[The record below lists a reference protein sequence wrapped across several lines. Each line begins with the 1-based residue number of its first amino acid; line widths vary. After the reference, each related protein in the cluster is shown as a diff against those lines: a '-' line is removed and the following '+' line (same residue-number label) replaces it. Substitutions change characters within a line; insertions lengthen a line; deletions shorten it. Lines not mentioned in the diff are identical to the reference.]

1 VGFAAW
7 QSGWTPQPIHF
18 GLMLGSGLVH
28 TAYFLLL
35 DRAYRSGGDL
45 SIVYPLARAT
55 GPLLTIA
62 FAIAFLGERPGP
74 WALGGAA
81 LIGVSAILLAGN
93 PFAWRSHHA
102 KEAVGFALLTGLMI
116 AAYTLLDKRAVAAFL
131 IPPLVF
137 DWGTNAFR
145 CSVLVPFA
153 RHRAPGGMEEAWRTR
168 KRTVIAIA
176 LLSPLSYILVL
187 TAMGLHAGEPGGP
200 RAGALD
206 PLRGPDGRPLP
217 EGRRRHAP
225 LDRGRRH
232 GARHRGACGGL
243 KPRGVGGRWPSRAR
257 RPGGVAAVSWK
268 RRCPLR
274 RPTLQAPVPAPAPTP
289 AWLALAEHRDRLAGT
304 RIDALFD
311 ADAGRA
317 AAFTFGFAGLAGGF
331 LPPAPR
337 GRHPRAAR
345 GSREG
350 ARRARGHRAALHGRA
365 GERDGESPGAAHRGA
380 RRRARDGG
388 RPGRAAG
395 RAAVPGADAQ
405 LLGRRARRLLARA
418 PRGNGFAP
426 SSRWASAARTL
437 GPRLVTEALADLA
450 DGPAVRYCANL
461 DPAALDGALAGLD
474 PATTLVVVASK
485 SFTTLETLTNAAAA
499 RRWLEAALGPDA
511 LARHM
516 VAATARPQEAERF
529 GLPACNV
536 FPFGDWIG
544 GRYSVWSSVGLPA
557 AIAIG
562 MPAFERLL
570 AGAHA
575 ADLAFRSAPPERNA
589 PLIAALAGVWNRNFL
604 GMPAHVVLPYAERLA
619 CLPPYLQQ
627 LELESNGKR
636 VRTDGTPVDCATAP
650 ALFGETGTLGQHAFH
665 QWLHQGTDAVACD
678 FVVVAKPMGSRA
690 DAHDA
695 LLAHALA
702 QAEALMTGRETG
714 DPHRDCPGDR
724 PQHRDRD
731 AGARSREPGRPRRLL
746 RAQDLRASRDLGAS
760 IPSTSSAWNWARPS
774 PAACCPR

>member
-1 VGFAAW
+1 MEA
-7 QSGWTPQPIHF
+7 TLP
-18 GLMLGSGLVH
+18 
-28 TAYFLLL
+28 
-35 DRAYRSGGDL
+35 
-45 SIVYPLARAT
+45 ARA
-55 GPLLTIA
+55 A
-62 FAIAFLGERPGP
+62 H
-74 WALGGAA
+74 
-81 LIGVSAILLAGN
+81 SQ
-93 PFAWRSHHA
+93 S
-102 KEAVGFALLTGLMI
+102 
-116 AAYTLLDKRAVAAFL
+116 
-131 IPPLVF
+131 
-137 DWGTNAFR
+137 
-145 CSVLVPFA
+145 
-153 RHRAPGGMEEAWRTR
+153 
-168 KRTVIAIA
+168 
-176 LLSPLSYILVL
+176 
-187 TAMGLHAGEPGGP
+187 
-200 RAGALD
+200 
-206 PLRGPDGRPLP
+206 
-217 EGRRRHAP
+217 
-225 LDRGRRH
+225 
-232 GARHRGACGGL
+232 
-243 KPRGVGGRWPSRAR
+243 
-257 RPGGVAAVSWK
+257 
-268 RRCPLR
+268 
-274 RPTLQAPVPAPAPTP
+274 PVPAPAPTP

-317 AAFTFGFAGLAGGF
+317 AAFTFGFAGLAVDFSRQRLTADTLALLVDLAKERGV
-331 LPPAPR
+331 PAAIER
-337 GRHPRAAR
+337 LFT
-345 GSREG
+345 G
-350 ARRARGHRAALHGRA
+350 APVNATEDRPALHTAVRGDEHVTVDGQDVLPDVQRCRERMRSFSA
-365 GERDGESPGAAHRGA
+365 AVRDGSWRGATGERVRTVLALGI
-380 RRRARDGG
+380 GG
-388 RPGRAAG
+388 
-395 RAAVPGADAQ
+395 
-405 LLGRRARRLLARA
+405 
-418 PRGNGFAP
+418 
-426 SSRWASAARTL
+426 SYL

-499 RRWLEAALGPDA
+499 RRWLEAALGSDA

-604 GMPAHVVLPYAERLA
+604 GMPTHAVLPYAERLA
-619 CLPPYLQQ
+619 CLPAYLQQ
-627 LELESNGKR
+627 LEMESNGKR

-724 PQHRDRD
+724 PSTVIAMPALD
-731 AGARSREPGRPRRLL
+731 P
-746 RAQDLRASRDLGAS
+746 ASLGALVAFYEHKTFAQAV
-760 IPSTSSAWNWARPS
+760 IWGVNPFDQFGVELGKALAGRVLPAMKGGIEGLHPATRHLLGVIRALARD
-774 PAACCPR
+774 